1 VREQSV
7 SVPTPRPPLNRR
19 CQVCGYRYE
28 TTLAECPFDNVAL
41 AKPRPGTEY
50 LGAYRLIE
58 RLAVGGMGAVY
69 RALHEKSGRAV
80 AIKLLHQSLRNEV
93 VSVSR
98 FFHEARAVNTI
109 RHPNVVEVYD
119 LSGEGEDV
127 YMVLELLRGKDL
139 RTLLGEQPSGA
150 LPATRA
156 VTILEQ
162 VCGALQ
168 ATHARKIVHR
178 DLKPENVFLSNRNG
192 RNDFVKLLDF
202 GVAKLE
208 RPEGRLTREGIALGT
223 PEYMAPEQAR
233 GADVDARTDVYA
245 VGCIAYEMLTSRTV
259 FHGGSPGEVMIRQV
273 REPPR
278 PPRELNPTIPESLE
292 QVVLR
297 CLAKSPKSRPQ
308 SAMELAQALTAAVG
322 LDFDASGAFLE
333 WKGWEGPSS
342 HSAVEMPA
350 VKVTQRPS
358 QVLRAVRNVVT
369 ARRRAI
375 AAGGGLVLVGMGTWL
390 GLRGGNEGNARVS
403 SEVMAA
409 VRPALAPLP
418 VAQVLLQSTPAGA
431 EVIDEAGR
439 RLGITPHRLSVP
451 ATGSKRVRLMRSG
464 YLPSD
469 EVVVRG
475 DAPGGAV
482 DVVLQAAPRSK
493 GKRPSRPANT
503 VVRNRQGR

>member
-1 VREQSV
+1 MREQSV
-7 SVPTPRPPLNRR
+7 SVPSPRPPLNRR

-41 AKPRPGTEY
+41 AKPRPGAEY

-139 RTLLGEQPSGA
+139 RTLLGEQASGC
-150 LPATRA
+150 LPADRVVA
-156 VTILEQ
+156 ILEQ

-168 ATHARKIVHR
+168 ASHARKIVHR
-178 DLKPENVFLSNRNG
+178 DLKPENIFLTNKGG
-192 RNDFVKLLDF
+192 RADFVKLLDF

-245 VGCIAYEMLTSRTV
+245 VGCIAYEMLTGRTV
-259 FHGGSPGEVMIRQV
+259 FHGATPGETMIKQV
-273 REPPR
+273 REAPR
-278 PPRELNPTIPESLE
+278 PPRELNPSVPEGLQ

-297 CLAKSPKSRPQ
+297 CLSKAPKARPA
-308 SAMELAQALTAAVG
+308 SAMELAQELCSSVG
-322 LDFDASGAFLE
+322 SEFDTSGAFMI
-333 WKGWEGPSS
+333 WKGWDGPSS
-342 HSAVEMPA
+342 TSMVEMPA
-350 VKVTQRPS
+350 VTVRAHRPS
-358 QVLRAVRNVVT
+358 QMLSAVRTVVKGH
-369 ARRRAI
+369 RRAS
-375 AAGGGLVLVGMGTWL
+375 AAVAVAAVCVALLTWM
-390 GLRGGNEGNARVS
+390 GLRGGRQAASPPPTADKV
-403 SEVMAA
+403 AA
-409 VRPALAPLP
+409 VLRPALTPLSA
-418 VAQVLLQSTPAGA
+418 VEVMVRTTPPGA
-431 EVIDEAGR
+431 EIFDESGR
-439 RLGITPHRLSVP
+439 SLGITPRALSLPLGGTKTVRFEREGYRTMDEEVR
-451 ATGSKRVRLMRSG
+451 ADAQGGLVNVVMESAARAKKRQSRANSRS
-464 YLPSD
+464 
-469 EVVVRG
+469 R
-475 DAPGGAV
+475 
-482 DVVLQAAPRSK
+482 R
-493 GKRPSRPANT
+493 
-503 VVRNRQGR
+503 

>member
-7 SVPTPRPPLNRR
+7 SVPSPRPPLNRR

-28 TTLAECPFDNVAL
+28 STLAECPFDKVLL
-41 AKPRPGTEY
+41 AKSRPGIEY

-69 RALHEKSGRAV
+69 RALHEKSGRSV

-139 RTLLGEQPSGA
+139 RTLLGEQASGC
-150 LPATRA
+150 LPADRVVA
-156 VTILEQ
+156 ILEQ

-168 ATHARKIVHR
+168 ASHARKIVHR
-178 DLKPENVFLSNRNG
+178 DLKPENIFLTNKGG
-192 RNDFVKLLDF
+192 RADFVKLLDF

-245 VGCIAYEMLTSRTV
+245 VGCIAYEMLTGRTV
-259 FHGGSPGEVMIRQV
+259 FHGATPGETMIKQV
-273 REPPR
+273 REAPR
-278 PPRELNPTIPESLE
+278 PPRELNPTVPESLE

-297 CLAKSPKSRPQ
+297 CLSKAPKTRPE
-308 SAMELAQALTAAVG
+308 SAMALAQELCASVG
-322 LDFDASGAFLE
+322 TEFDSSGAFMI
-333 WKGWEGPSS
+333 WKGWDGPSS
-342 HSAVEMPA
+342 TSMVEMPA
-350 VKVTQRPS
+350 VTVRAHRPS
-358 QVLRAVRNVVT
+358 QMLSSVRTVVKSH
-369 ARRRAI
+369 RRAAAVI
-375 AAGGGLVLVGMGTWL
+375 AAAAVGVALLTWM
-390 GLRGGNEGNARVS
+390 GLRSGREAS
-403 SEVMAA
+403 APPPPADKLAA
-409 VRPALAPLP
+409 VLRPALTPLSA
-418 VAQVLLQSTPAGA
+418 VEVMVRSTPPGA
-431 EVIDEAGR
+431 EIFDESGR
-439 RLGITPHRLSVP
+439 RLGVTPRALSLP
-451 ATGSKRVRLMRSG
+451 AGGTRTVRFERAG
-464 YLPSD
+464 YRPMD
-469 EVVVRG
+469 EEVRA
-475 DAPGGAV
+475 DAPGGQV
-482 DVVLQAAPRSK
+482 DVVLEPAARAKKRQSRATSRS
-493 GKRPSRPANT
+493 RR
-503 VVRNRQGR
+503 